1 MKKIKTYL
9 RYLFEYLRHGDILSV
24 WASIHYVLRGKS
36 LPFDRIITTSIGK
49 FYCRKNTNDFQFAN
63 YYYEWGVK
71 RFLLKNKRS
80 WSVFLNGGACI
91 GDYCM
96 LLAREDIR
104 CIAFEPVPDNF
115 KVLEKNLEINGLQ
128 EQVTAFPFGLGETE
142 SRVPFVFNPLNT
154 GASHIRRDGE
164 SGDSEVLIKT
174 LDSVIPELNL
184 KVTDRILVM
193 LDIEGMEADAIRG
206 SGEFIRNFPNITF
219 VLEDKHVGH
228 KPIQEALSEIA
239 VFEFGDVDEFN
250 IFARKLRNHP
260 A

>member
-1 MKKIKTYL
+1 MKKFKTYF

-24 WASIHYVLRGKS
+24 LASINYVLRGKS
-36 LPFDRIITTSIGK
+36 LPFDRVITTSIGK

-71 RFLLKNKRS
+71 RFLLKNSRS
-80 WSVFLNGGACI
+80 WSVFINGGACI

-96 LLAREDIR
+96 LLAGKDIR

-115 KVLEKNLEINGLQ
+115 RILEKNLEMNQLQ
-128 EQVTAFPFGLGETE
+128 KQVTAFPIGLGETNCM
-142 SRVPFVFNPLNT
+142 VPFEFNPVNT
-154 GASHIRRDGE
+154 GASHIKRDGK
-164 SGDSEVLIKT
+164 SGDHEVQIKT

-193 LDIEGMEADAIRG
+193 LDIEGMEAEAIRG
-206 SGEFIRNFPNITF
+206 SREFIRSFPNLTF

-250 IFARKLRNHP
+250 IYARKLRNHP